1 MMEEKGCYP
10 NVVTYTAMIDGF
22 GKAGKINKSLELL
35 EQMGSKGV
43 APNFITYSVM
53 INHCCIVGLLDKAY
67 ELLEE
72 MKQTYWPRHIA
83 SYRKVIEGFNK
94 EFIMSLGL
102 LDEVGKSESLP
113 VIPVYRVLIYNF
125 IKAGRL
131 EMALQLHH
139 EIASFSQVPAAYC
152 STYNALI
159 QSLSLARKV
168 NKAFELYADMTR
180 MGGVPELSTFIHL
193 IKGLITVNKWEE
205 ALQLSDSFCQMCNYL
220 LHMDCTLCTLL
231 TACDTRRYLQSSGPI
246 PTPQNNLA
254 GRYNSYSSNL
264 LTEFLQSSAVR
275 DDDRNKKSHHP

>member
-1 MMEEKGCYP
+1 
-10 NVVTYTAMIDGF
+10 
-22 GKAGKINKSLELL
+22 
-35 EQMGSKGV
+35 
-43 APNFITYSVM
+43 
-53 INHCCIVGLLDKAY
+53 
-67 ELLEE
+67 

-205 ALQLSDSFCQMCNYL
+205 ALQLSDSFCQMY
-220 LHMDCTLCTLL
+220 
-231 TACDTRRYLQSSGPI
+231 AVVAIIGPI
-246 PTPQNNLA
+246 PTPQNNSA

-264 LTEFLQSSAVR
+264 LTESLQSSAVR